1 MKTLIITIALLGALN
16 ADAAKWG
23 VEEQDDVAVLT
34 NSNFEDFLKSH
45 RYVFVKFYAPWCG
58 HCKSMAPG
66 YSKLAKRMKGRKRAS
81 RSRRWT

>member
-16 ADAAKWG
+16 ANAAKWG

-66 YSKLAKRMKGRKRAS
+66 TPSWPSA
-81 RSRRWT
+81 